1 MIILYENYMAPV
13 LCFVGDIAKIV
24 PKIKAVLLHDNVVIA
39 FWTPAGQ
46 PIPFQLYP
54 IRVVS
59 FHWADPFTPDVNGTE
74 GFS

>member
-39 FWTPAGQ
+39 F
-46 PIPFQLYP
+46 
-54 IRVVS
+54 
-59 FHWADPFTPDVNGTE
+59 
-74 GFS
+74 